1 MTTVNFPA
9 DPITNEVYTFG
20 GRSWQW
26 NGRAWQSVSSFTG
39 YTGSAGT
46 NGTDGA
52 TGYTG
57 SAAAATGEFISSF
70 LLIGA

>member
-9 DPITNEVYTFG
+9 DPLTNDVYTFG

-26 NGRAWQSVSSFTG
+26 NGRAWQSVSTFTG
-39 YTGSAGT
+39 YTGSQ
-46 NGTDGA
+46 
-52 TGYTG
+52 GYTG

>member
-1 MTTVNFPA
+1 MTTVNFPT
-9 DPITNEVYTFG
+9 DPTTNDVYTFG

-26 NGRAWQSVSSFTG
+26 NGRAWQSVSTFTG

-46 NGTDGA
+46 NGA
-52 TGYTG
+52 NGYTG

>member
-9 DPITNEVYTFG
+9 DPIANEIYTFG
-20 GRSWQW
+20 GRSWQ
-26 NGRAWQSVSSFTG
+26 SVSTFTG
-39 YTGSAGT
+39 YTGSAGA
-46 NGTDGA
+46 N
-52 TGYTG
+52 GYTG

>member
-26 NGRAWQSVSSFTG
+26 NGRAWQSVSTFTG

-46 NGTDGA
+46 N
-52 TGYTG
+52 GYTG

>member
-1 MTTVNFPA
+1 MTTVSFPVN
-9 DPITNEVYTFG
+9 PITNEVYTFG

-26 NGRAWQSVSSFTG
+26 NGRAWQSVTTFTG
-39 YTGSAGT
+39 YTGSAGA
-46 NGTDGA
+46 N
-52 TGYTG
+52 GYTG